1 MNIWMALG
9 LSILAVYRISYL
21 IAKEDGPFDL
31 FMLLRNKTDPIK
43 PPFDWIGRGLRC
55 VLCISFWTSIL
66 PAIWLFQGKG
76 ATLIWVGWLGIAGSV
91 LVIYK
96 VLDEQFT

>member
-9 LSILAVYRISYL
+9 LSVLAIYRLSYL

-31 FMLLRNKTDPIK
+31 FIALRHRAGQHNW
-43 PPFDWIGRGLRC
+43 FGRGLHC
-55 VLCISFWTSIL
+55 VLCISFWISFL
-66 PAIWLFQGKG
+66 PAFWLF
-76 ATLIWVGWLGIAGSV
+76 WSRPVNVVVGWFGIAGGV
-91 LVIYK
+91 LILYK